1 MNTPRIY
8 IYIYIFP
15 LIFTIVQASQAV
27 QVLSQNMRAMGK
39 NRTGNMAQQIPV
51 NKKIPA
57 SKLDNPAIIKDLMR
71 TNDEIHGA
79 SFPQISYK
87 K

>member
-1 MNTPRIY
+1 MQI
-8 IYIYIFP
+8 
-15 LIFTIVQASQAV
+15 
-27 QVLSQNMRAMGK
+27 LSQNMRGAMGK
-39 NRTGNMAQQIPV
+39 NHTGNMAQQIPV

>member
-1 MNTPRIY
+1 
-8 IYIYIFP
+8 
-15 LIFTIVQASQAV
+15 
-27 QVLSQNMRAMGK
+27 MRGAMGQ
-39 NRTGNMAQQIPV
+39 NHTGNMAQQIPV